1 MSERNDRTP
10 AALYAR
16 VSSDRQDVDLS
27 VSAQLRALRDYAD
40 KNDYEVVR
48 EYVDEAESGRVM
60 NRPEFQKMLD
70 EAKRTEAPFKE
81 ILVWKFS
88 RFTRKREHAVIL
100 KSMLRRKGLRVVSIT
115 EQAED
120 NPTGRLLEGIIESVD
135 EFYSENLA
143 MEVLRGMREAASRG
157 FWVAPM
163 APYGY
168 KKVKV
173 LDGPKERPTLEP
185 DPETNGIV
193 KRIFDLAES
202 RKGMMKIV
210 RILNDEGIASPRG
223 KLWNKPTV
231 HNILRNEAHLG
242 TLVWGNNAKDGADP
256 VRVEKAF
263 PATVTKDQFD
273 RVNGILRSRAP
284 KVSHPRRVG
293 STFLLSGL
301 VKCYRCKRALSG
313 RYSSR
318 GTFPYYVC
326 HSFVKRA
333 PGSCDSP
340 RVDARQFE
348 ELVVGL
354 IRSNILTE
362 GNIRS
367 LVNVVDEQM
376 DDVAGDERKRLETI
390 QSELADV
397 RGRLDR
403 LYDLVETTT
412 EFNMADFAH
421 RIRDHKERQE
431 RLESAAEGS
440 RAILAQRRAV
450 LDDVKTITAYAKD
463 MSRFLQ
469 KSELTERRAFIETF
483 VKEIEL
489 LPDNAVVRYTVPMP
503 DDSLIPG
510 KKVQEIPLNGSV
522 VSSVNGS
529 PPDSGAVL
537 DGFLFVLTLG
547 IGWVI
552 WYLIVARGG
561 QSPAKQLLRT
571 RVIRGDGQSADLGWM
586 LIRDLVVRAIA
597 FGAVNGVLVAVSG
610 RASGR
615 CHFRAYLRR
624 CSVVVRMG
632 QRPPV
637 RMGQDRAHASC
648 KRSQSLAALCNRASC
663 QG

>member
-88 RFTRKREHAVIL
+88 RFTRKREHAVVL

-120 NPTGRLLEGIIESVD
+120 NPTGRLPEGIIESVD

-168 KKVKV
+168 RKVKV
-173 LDGPKERPTLEP
+173 QDGPKERPTLEP
-185 DPETNGIV
+185 DPETTGIV

-202 RKGMMKIV
+202 RKGMLKIV

-231 HNILRNEAHLG
+231 HNILRNEAYLG
-242 TLVWGNNAKDGADP
+242 TLVWGNNAKDGARPGAGGKGVPRHRRQGP
-256 VRVEKAF
+256 VRPGEQDTALPRPQGLPPPQGRKHLPAERPRQVLQVQEGALGPLLQQGHVPLLRLPLLREARARVLRLAQGRCPAVRGAGRRPDSLQHPHRGQHSEPGQTSWTSRWTTW
-263 PATVTKDQFD
+263 PATSASGW
-273 RVNGILRSRAP
+273 RPSSRSSPTCGA
-284 KVSHPRRVG
+284 G
-293 STFLLSGL
+293 STGSTTSWRRRPSSTWPTSPIASETTRS
-301 VKCYRCKRALSG
+301 VRSALS
-313 RYSSR
+313 
-318 GTFPYYVC
+318 P
-326 HSFVKRA
+326 
-333 PGSCDSP
+333 P
-340 RVDARQFE
+340 
-348 ELVVGL
+348 L
-354 IRSNILTE
+354 
-362 GNIRS
+362 
-367 LVNVVDEQM
+367 
-376 DDVAGDERKRLETI
+376 
-390 QSELADV
+390 
-397 RGRLDR
+397 RGRG
-403 LYDLVETTT
+403 
-412 EFNMADFAH
+412 
-421 RIRDHKERQE
+421 Q
-431 RLESAAEGS
+431 SWP
-440 RAILAQRRAV
+440 QRRAV

-489 LPDNAVVRYTVPMP
+489 LPDNAVVRYSVPMP

-529 PPDSGAVL
+529 PPNLMVD
-537 DGFLFVLTLG
+537 
-547 IGWVI
+547 
-552 WYLIVARGG
+552 
-561 QSPAKQLLRT
+561 RT
-571 RVIRGDGQSADLGWM
+571 S
-586 LIRDLVVRAIA
+586 
-597 FGAVNGVLVAVSG
+597 SG
-610 RASGR
+610 RATRSVTLPGTKLSSG
-615 CHFRAYLRR
+615 
-624 CSVVVRMG
+624 MG
-632 QRPPV
+632 TV
-637 RMGQDRAHASC
+637 
-648 KRSQSLAALCNRASC
+648 
-663 QG
+663 